1 MPTNGVTARLA
12 TRFTSAFRSPP
23 NAVASKPRSNHDA
36 RPWTATQRLRSH
48 CTLAPTVA
56 PLVDDA
62 DALPACRV
70 SSVPRVQSTAGGAS
84 CALAEAA
91 HAQANRVMPTRMD
104 LMNAPSF
111 HASRKD
117 DTCRAAESPA
127 SPGQARHHASL
138 DRLDQQQ
145 VRGDREREE
154 PEV

>member
-70 SSVPRVQSTAGGAS
+70 SSVPRPVDGGRRQLRAGGGRPRAG
-84 CALAEAA
+84 EQG
-91 HAQANRVMPTRMD
+91 HAD
-104 LMNAPSF
+104 
-111 HASRKD
+111 
-117 DTCRAAESPA
+117 
-127 SPGQARHHASL
+127 PG
-138 DRLDQQQ
+138 
-145 VRGDREREE
+145 G
-154 PEV
+154 